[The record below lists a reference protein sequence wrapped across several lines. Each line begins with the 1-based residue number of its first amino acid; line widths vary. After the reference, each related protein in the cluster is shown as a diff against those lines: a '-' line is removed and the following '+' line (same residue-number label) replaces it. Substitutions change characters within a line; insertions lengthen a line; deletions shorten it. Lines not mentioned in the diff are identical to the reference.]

1 MPSRQ
6 FDFIHQE
13 VLVMRPQ
20 VFKLFI
26 TLLLSFGLW
35 NLTLAGAIATGDPPV
50 GQGGIPENTQG
61 GGTR

>member
-1 MPSRQ
+1 
-6 FDFIHQE
+6 
-13 VLVMRPQ
+13 MRPQ